1 MPLKDSAASQVSSSR
16 RASLECE
23 VGPAEAAQMHCGA
36 VLSMTGDADV
46 AAQSLLARQEERGD
60 CAVGGEGLL
69 PFISFDQIVQ
79 LDQVY
84 RVDTHPFEAS
94 FQFGAG
100 CGTFALAGL
109 GGQKYFLAFA
119 GEPRG
124 EPLLGGAPP
133 CCGPEAKGL
142 RSSSPVAAPA
152 PG

>member
-1 MPLKDSAASQVSSSR
+1 
-16 RASLECE
+16 
-23 VGPAEAAQMHCGA
+23 MHCGA

-46 AAQSLLARQEERGD
+46 AAQSLLARQEERCD
-60 CAVGGEGLL
+60 CAVGGEGLF

-109 GGQKYFLAFA
+109 GGQKYFVAFA
-119 GEPRG
+119 CEPRG
-124 EPLLGGAPP
+124 EPLLAGAPP
-133 CCGPEAKGL
+133 
-142 RSSSPVAAPA
+142 
-152 PG
+152 

>member
-1 MPLKDSAASQVSSSR
+1 
-16 RASLECE
+16 
-23 VGPAEAAQMHCGA
+23 MHSGA

-46 AAQSLLARQEERGD
+46 AAQSLLAGREERCD
-60 CAVGGEGLL
+60 CAVWGEGLF

-100 CGTFALAGL
+100 SGTF
-109 GGQKYFLAFA
+109 AFA

>member
-46 AAQSLLARQEERGD
+46 AAQSLLARQEERCD
-60 CAVGGEGLL
+60 CAVWGEGLL

-100 CGTFALAGL
+100 SGTFALAGL
-109 GGQKYFLAFA
+109 GGQKIV
-119 GEPRG
+119 PRV
-124 EPLLGGAPP
+124 
-133 CCGPEAKGL
+133 CWRAKGRAVARRRPTVL
-142 RSSSPVAAPA
+142 RA
-152 PG
+152 

>member
-1 MPLKDSAASQVSSSR
+1 
-16 RASLECE
+16 
-23 VGPAEAAQMHCGA
+23 MHSGA

-100 CGTFALAGL
+100 SGTFALAGL

-124 EPLLGGAPP
+124 EPLLGGAVAGGGVDVVNASTGDDRE
-133 CCGPEAKGL
+133 CGVGVFLAHVPQCGSPEDQ
-142 RSSSPVAAPA
+142 PA
-152 PG
+152 TAMASIAE